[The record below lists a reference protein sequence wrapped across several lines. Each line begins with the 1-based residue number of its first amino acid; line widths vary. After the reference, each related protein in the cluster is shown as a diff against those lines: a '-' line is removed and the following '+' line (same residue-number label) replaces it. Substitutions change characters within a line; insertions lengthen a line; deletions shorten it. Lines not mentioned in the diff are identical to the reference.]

1 LFVPTLKQAARNL
14 AGGWAY
20 KVFSALTAFVL
31 SGWAT
36 RVFGLDAMS
45 LLILANSVVAYLML
59 LDFGAGSAL
68 PRMLPR
74 MLTSRDQPRVDE
86 LLSTAVFLLVGPAVV
101 AVLISPFLTH
111 LVVSVVSPPAGLES
125 AAYWTLWVSIAAA
138 GACLPM
144 RLGFGMLA
152 AVSRF
157 DTFFVYESIGM
168 ALKLGVGGLV
178 LYAGSSLPW
187 YAAAMAL
194 PPLAVSIAQFAAG
207 LRMMGATMRF
217 SLFRSWAL
225 GALLTMCGASLV
237 MTLANTVTTQG
248 GTVLIGLFGSS
259 SDIALFGF
267 PLILVTTAM
276 SFAGPFGAL
285 LSPVVSALHGSRDEK
300 RMRAIL
306 VATVRLATVLAGL
319 IAAALIALGPVVLP
333 LWLGPEAIAGGRL
346 ESMATL
352 LSIFALGFAAFVPG
366 SALKG
371 LLMSA
376 GSPWPMAITELVAA
390 AVAMLVAALLYAVW
404 GFGLHAIA
412 VSITLGLF
420 VRGFLLFPLLAA
432 TRLRENAP
440 AFIVDLFCRPLL
452 VTIAATA
459 SALLPYGTLD
469 ASSPVLPFAALAIYG
484 ITWSIGTYW
493 FVFPAEVKLRV
504 TAAWRSSPQQKDV

>member
-1 LFVPTLKQAARNL
+1 M
-14 AGGWAY
+14 
-20 KVFSALTAFVL
+20 FSALTAFVL

-36 RVFGLDAMS
+36 RVFGLDAMG
-45 LLILANSVVAYLML
+45 LLILANSVVVYLML

-74 MLTSRDQPRVDE
+74 MLASRDGLRAGE
-86 LLSTAVFLLVGPAVV
+86 LLSTAVFLLIGPAVIT
-101 AVLISPFLTH
+101 VLVSPL
-111 LVVSVVSPPAGLES
+111 LAYLAVSVVAVPAGLES

-144 RLGFGMLA
+144 RLGFGMLG

-157 DTFFVYESIGM
+157 DTFFVYESVGM

-194 PPLAVSIAQFAAG
+194 PPLVVSIAQFAAG
-207 LRMMGATMRF
+207 LRMMGATTMRF

-237 MTLANTVTTQG
+237 MTLASTVTTQG

-276 SFAGPFGAL
+276 SFAGPFGAF
-285 LSPVVSALHGSRDEK
+285 LSPVVSALHGTRDEK

-376 GSPWPMAITELVAA
+376 GSPWLMAITELVAA
-390 AVAMLVAALLYAVW
+390 AAAMLVAALLYAVW